1 MPRPFSAM
9 HRHDFCLACNV
20 CKMYLMSNVNAPQ
33 NNWWLMITKR
43 GQTFSDIKVWALRII
58 AGIALIVIGTI
69 CLPKIWS
76 QLKNSFS
83 EISTA
88 RKRNPR
94 RGKMQGRVKVWK
106 TCAPFLATHIKTEKG
121 AIYWKKIQIL
131 IIVRQMKDTTRVDQR
146 PRKWSVNPQHK
157 LETRFS
163 HNYEI

>member
-1 MPRPFSAM
+1 
-9 HRHDFCLACNV
+9 
-20 CKMYLMSNVNAPQ
+20 
-33 NNWWLMITKR
+33 MITKR
-43 GQTFSDIKVWALRII
+43 GQTGRHRCPAASVVEHTNMNKLRNGVGNPSVLHLTTFSDMKVWALRII

-69 CLPKIWS
+69 CLPKIW
-76 QLKNSFS
+76 LKNSFS

-121 AIYWKKIQIL
+121 AIYWKKIQML